1 MYQCQECFN
10 YQEEL
15 LDLDNGCGQVPCFC
29 FTTDELFAQHLLR
42 QSIVD
47 LPDDAELEDGMMTL
61 DISILTQATDMM
73 DDEDVDFVAEPVII
87 PEGSVVMEE
96 EQREENVLS
105 MDGFNREILEDYNS
119 QLYEFAVA
127 VRYDAINQLHRE
139 IFERYNSQLCKFTYT
154 DKSE

>member
-1 MYQCQECFN
+1 MYQCQACFN

-15 LDLDNGCGQVPCFC
+15 LDLGNGCGQVPCFC
-29 FTTDELFAQHLLR
+29 FSPEELMVQHLAR

-61 DISILTQATDMM
+61 DISILTQATDVM
-73 DDEDVDFVAEPVII
+73 DDEDVDFVAEPVIK
-87 PEGSVVMEE
+87 PEESVVMEE

-139 IFERYNSQLCKFTYT
+139 IFERYNSQLCKFAYT